1 MKFGVLLPTRLFL
14 LKTSRTSGI
23 NSIIKMVET
32 VEKANLDSVWVGDSL
47 TAKPRLEPLSVLAAI
62 ATRTKRVRIGTA
74 VMLGA
79 LRHPVLL
86 SHSAATVDLISG
98 GRLVLGLG
106 VGGAFN
112 EAQRKEWRNAGI
124 DPASRATRFEEVV
137 KLVKRLTRGDTVT
150 HDGNHFSIKD
160 VEIAPISPNKNG
172 THILIACHW
181 HAGKD
186 RQFLRAATLGDGY
199 ISISDQ
205 PDEYAKVTTRIKE
218 HAMEH
223 NRDFNLMERAFYMTI
238 NLGHDC
244 ESATNEANKFLEL
257 YYGMNIWED
266 KWGPYGPAELI
277 IDQIH
282 RYISAGAQTIIVR
295 FASFNQER
303 QLETFLNKVVPAF

>member
-1 MKFGVLLPTRLFL
+1 ME
-14 LKTSRTSGI
+14 I
-23 NSIIKMVET
+23 AET
-32 VEKANLDSVWVGDSL
+32 VENANLDSVWVGDSL

-86 SHSAATVDLISG
+86 AHSAATVDFISG

-106 VGGAFN
+106 IGGAFN
-112 EAQRKEWRNAGI
+112 KAQQQEWRNAGI
-124 DPASRATRFEEVV
+124 DPISRSTRFEEVA
-137 KLVKRLTRGDTVT
+137 KLVKQLTRGETVT
-150 HDGNHFSIKD
+150 YDGRHFSIENVK
-160 VEIAPISPNKNG
+160 ISPKSPNQNG

-205 PDEYAKVTTRIKE
+205 PDEYAKVTARVKK
-218 HAMEH
+218 HAIEH
-223 NRDFNLMERAFYMTI
+223 NRNFNLMERTFYMTI
-238 NLGHDC
+238 NLDDDPK
-244 ESATNEANKFLEL
+244 SASTEADKFLNS
-257 YYGMNIWED
+257 YYGMNIWKN
-266 KWGPYGPAELI
+266 KWGPYGPSELVI
-277 IDQIH
+277 EQIH
-282 RYISAGAQTIIVR
+282 RYMAVGAQTIIVR
-295 FASFNQER
+295 FASFNQKR